1 MYQPKVYRYRF
12 YPELLNEMKYF
23 RATVN
28 IIYFQAEVIMVSG
41 PVLVNYLMFDPGPDH
56 CC

>member
-1 MYQPKVYRYRF
+1 MYQGKVFIYSF
-12 YPELLNEMKYF
+12 YPEQLNEMKYF
-23 RATVN
+23 RATLN
-28 IIYFQAEVIMVSG
+28 IIYLQAEVIMVSG